1 DLPALDHLLDL
12 VLAAQPRCAVGHFLH
27 HVGAADGLDHL
38 LFLAVAAVV
47 GDLLDGSGLVVGV
60 AVLLGLVLPG
70 RVVLGGG
77 RGRFRVDHLGFEGS
91 GCDLH
96 RVGRFGLAG
105 GRSGRNRLVRRML
118 RRARGRLRQCDRLDR
133 GLGGD
138 VARCGLARRAL
149 VRLAVRALGTVVL
162 DRLAVDRLLALSLG
176 SAPVAWMTVAAIAA
190 AGAAVRFRL
199 GVAMGALFLLDQRL
213 PIGDRDLVV
222 VGMDFAEGEEAVA
235 IAAVV

>member
-1 DLPALDHLLDL
+1 MRSRYSKSRLISVLVREAPAVRRITPMPSGTSSSWATSLSRLRSWKL
-12 VLAAQPRCAVGHFLH
+12 VILRLMPPPR
-27 HVGAADGLDHL
+27 
-38 LFLAVAAVV
+38 AVV

-162 DRLAVDRLLALSLG
+162 DRLAMDRLLALPLG

-213 PIGDRDLVV
+213 PI
-222 VGMDFAEGEEAVA
+222 
-235 IAAVV
+235 